1 MIHSLALCFDVLT
14 DLRSRKF
21 PMPQEKMH
29 AFLNV
34 RNLKNVR
41 WLILAAKIHQIDGRL
56 IGADVKMTERQ
67 VSLNQN
73 VG

>member
-1 MIHSLALCFDVLT
+1 MIHSLALCFDVHT

-29 AFLNV
+29 PFLNV

-41 WLILAAKIHQIDGRL
+41 WLILAAIIHQIDGQL

-67 VSLNQN
+67 ASLNQN